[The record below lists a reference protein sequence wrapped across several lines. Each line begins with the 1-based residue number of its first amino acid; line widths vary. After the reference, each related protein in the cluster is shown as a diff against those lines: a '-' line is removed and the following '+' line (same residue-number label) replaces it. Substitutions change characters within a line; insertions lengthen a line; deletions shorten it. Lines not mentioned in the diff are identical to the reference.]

1 VASRSDAQTPGT
13 IAHLKDS
20 PLFNRSTAPS
30 AINYRSS
37 GRVIGEDEVKRA
49 I

>member
-1 VASRSDAQTPGT
+1 M
-13 IAHLKDS
+13 IAYLKDS
-20 PLFNRSTAPS
+20 PLFNRSTAPL

-37 GRVIGEDEVKRA
+37 GRVISKDEIKKA